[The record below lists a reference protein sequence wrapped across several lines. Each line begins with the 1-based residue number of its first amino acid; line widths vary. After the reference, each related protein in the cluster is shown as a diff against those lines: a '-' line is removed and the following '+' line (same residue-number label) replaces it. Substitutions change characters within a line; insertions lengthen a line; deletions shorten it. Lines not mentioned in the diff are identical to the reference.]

1 MPAYQEFMGINT
13 LFAEEASLERAG
25 WVHKNR
31 ETEQYVCDGFI
42 QLFVYLLSVIDVVVF
57 INSHRLEQH

>member
-42 QLFVYLLSVIDVVVF
+42 QLFIVCLFVER
-57 INSHRLEQH
+57 H